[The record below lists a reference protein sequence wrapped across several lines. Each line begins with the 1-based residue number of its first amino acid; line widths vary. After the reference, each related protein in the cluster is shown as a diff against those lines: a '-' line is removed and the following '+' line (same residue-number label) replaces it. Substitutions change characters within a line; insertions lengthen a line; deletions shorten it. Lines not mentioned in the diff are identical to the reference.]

1 MGVYMKTKVLLV
13 DDEKLERVL
22 IHKGFQWEENG
33 FEIIGEASH
42 GEEALD
48 IMKHKQPE
56 LVVTDI
62 SMPFMDGLEL
72 TEEILKQYPQCR
84 VIVVTGYREFE
95 YARRAV
101 KLGVKDFLLK
111 PVNIKDL
118 EETITNVKKEI
129 EEQKN
134 IKKEYVKLQETVHEH
149 HEIVIE
155 SFLQR
160 LVEGRVEEEEAFSK
174 LTLYGFDGILKRNR
188 CINIKPIFFADTK
201 EEEKLHLSRE
211 MLFAAKS
218 IGSEDMVIFQH
229 FLYNIILFIPSL
241 EDMEEE
247 AIAHKLL
254 DSITKQNK
262 LECII
267 GISEEQEGFQGILHS
282 YTQSKKAISASVIL
296 GKNCVIPYREYRR
309 MKRKSNSMGKFDW
322 KEFIDSIANGMES
335 KVSEYIDYYL
345 EAMSEEGLFDT
356 NYLKLSTMSM
366 LMKASVV
373 LTKYGKS
380 LEDIIDQEDMYAK
393 VSKIDSLWSMKQYL
407 QESIGAIVD
416 FNQTIRSKNG
426 NNLINQVITYL
437 EKHLYEQNLT
447 LKRIAKDI
455 YINESYLSRVFKKEM
470 GESLIEYITRK
481 RIEESMRLLDTTD
494 LKVYEIAERVGIS
507 DPHYFS
513 ICFKKQL
520 GIMVKEYKKQRA

>member
-1 MGVYMKTKVLLV
+1 MVVYMKIKVLLV

-22 IHKGFQWEENG
+22 IRKGFYWEERG

-48 IMKHKQPE
+48 IMNHKQPD

-62 SMPFMDGLEL
+62 NMPFMDGLEL
-72 TEEILKQYPQCR
+72 TEEILKQYPQCK
-84 VIVVTGYREFE
+84 VIIVTGYREFD

-118 EETITNVKKEI
+118 EETVTKVKKEI
-129 EEQKN
+129 EEQKSIN
-134 IKKEYVKLQETVHEH
+134 TEYVKLQETVHEH

-160 LVEGRVEEEEAFSK
+160 LVEGRVEEEEARNK
-174 LTLYGFDGILKRNR
+174 LTLYGYEGILKRNC
-188 CINIKPIFFADTK
+188 CINIKPIFSPDTK
-201 EEEKLHLSRE
+201 EEEKLQLSRE
-211 MLFAAKS
+211 MLFVAKS
-218 IGSEDMVIFQH
+218 IGSDDMVIFQH

-241 EDMEEE
+241 EGMEEE

-254 DSITKQNK
+254 ERILNQ
-262 LECII
+262 LRIECII
-267 GISEEQEGFQGILHS
+267 GISEVQDGFQGILHT
-282 YTQSKKAISASVIL
+282 YIQSQKAISTSVIL

-309 MKRKSNSMGKFDW
+309 MKRKSSSMEKFDW
-322 KEFIDSIANGMES
+322 KEFIVAIEDGMES
-335 KVSEYIDYYL
+335 QVFDSLDYYL
-345 EAMSEEGLFDT
+345 KAMSKEGLFDP

-366 LMKASVV
+366 LSKASTV

-380 LEDIIDQEDMYAK
+380 LEDIIDQDDMYAK
-393 VSKIDSLWSMKQYL
+393 VSKIDTIWSMKQYL
-407 QESIGAIVD
+407 KESIGVIL
-416 FNQTIRSKNG
+416 NYHNTIRSKKSK
-426 NNLINQVITYL
+426 LIDQVVTYL
-437 EKHLYEQNLT
+437 EEHLYEQNLT
-447 LKRIAKDI
+447 LKRIAKDV
-455 YINESYLSRVFKKEM
+455 YVNESYLSRIFKKEM

-481 RIEESMRLLDTTD
+481 RIEESKRLLDTTD

-513 ICFKKQL
+513 ICFKKQV
-520 GIMVKEYKKQRA
+520 GVMVKEYKKQRV

>member
-1 MGVYMKTKVLLV
+1 MVVYMKIKVLLV

-22 IHKGFQWEENG
+22 IRKGFHWEERG

-48 IMKHKQPE
+48 IMKHKQPD

-62 SMPFMDGLEL
+62 NMPFMDGLEL
-72 TEEILKQYPQCR
+72 TEEILRQYPQCR
-84 VIVVTGYREFE
+84 VIIVTGYREFD

-118 EETITNVKKEI
+118 EETVTKIKKEI
-129 EEQKN
+129 EEQKS

-160 LVEGRVEEEEAFSK
+160 LVEGRVEEEEARNK
-174 LTLYGFDGILKRNR
+174 LTLYGFEGILKRNR
-188 CINIKPIFFADTK
+188 CINIKPIFLSDTK
-201 EEEKLHLSRE
+201 EEEKLQLSRE
-211 MLFAAKS
+211 MLSAAKS
-218 IGSEDMVIFQH
+218 ISSDDMVIFQH
-229 FLYNIILFIPSL
+229 FLYNIILFLPSL
-241 EDMEEE
+241 KENEEE
-247 AIAHKLL
+247 AIAHQLL
-254 DSITKQNK
+254 ESILKQK
-262 LECII
+262 RLECII
-267 GISEEQEGFQGILHS
+267 GISEVQEGFQGILHT
-282 YTQSKKAISASVIL
+282 YVQSQKAISTSVIL

-309 MKRKSNSMGKFDW
+309 IKRKSSSMEKFDW
-322 KEFIDSIANGMES
+322 KEFIVAIENGMES
-335 KVSEYIDYYL
+335 QVFDYIDYYL
-345 EAMSEEGLFDT
+345 EAMSKEGLFDP

-366 LMKASVV
+366 LLKVSTV

-380 LEDIIDQEDMYAK
+380 LEDIIDQEDMYDK
-393 VSKIDSLWSMKQYL
+393 ISKIDTLWSMKQYL
-407 QESIGAIVD
+407 EESIGAILNFHNTV
-416 FNQTIRSKNG
+416 RSKKSNK
-426 NNLINQVITYL
+426 LIDQVVTYL
-437 EKHLYEQNLT
+437 DEHVYEQNLT
-447 LKRIAKDI
+447 LKRIAKDV
-455 YINESYLSRVFKKEM
+455 YVNESYLSRIFKKEM

-494 LKVYEIAERVGIS
+494 LKVYEIAEKVGIN

-513 ICFKKQL
+513 ICFKKHV
-520 GIMVKEYKKQRA
+520 GVMVKEYKKQRV